1 MDSFKEIKSQLIPLD
16 MINVDT
22 DQIIP
27 KQFLKLIQKSG
38 YGDFLFYDWRFDH
51 SGNPKKQFVLND
63 PKYKERLV
71 LLTRD
76 NFGCGSSREH
86 AVWALFDYGIR
97 VIIASSFADIFYNNC
112 FKKGLLPIFLSKN
125 EIEYLF
131 HLVDEKDATVEV
143 SLQKQTVSIS
153 EKTINFDIDS
163 TRKKMLLE
171 GIDEIGFTLRFN
183 DRILNY
189 EKASKIV
196 DYNKYL
202 V

>member
-1 MDSFKEIKSQLIPLD
+1 
-16 MINVDT
+16 
-22 DQIIP
+22 
-27 KQFLKLIQKSG
+27 
-38 YGDFLFYDWRFDH
+38 
-51 SGNPKKQFVLND
+51 
-63 PKYKERLV
+63 
-71 LLTRD
+71 
-76 NFGCGSSREH
+76 
-86 AVWALFDYGIR
+86 
-97 VIIASSFADIFYNNC
+97 
-112 FKKGLLPIFLSKN
+112 LPIFLSKN

-171 GIDEIGFTLRFN
+171 GMDEIGFTLRFN

>member
-1 MDSFKEIKSQLIPLD
+1 MDSFKEIKSKLIPLD

-143 SLQKQTVSIS
+143 SLQKQTVSLS
-153 EKTINFDIDS
+153 EKKINFDIES

-171 GIDEIGFTLRFN
+171 GMDEIGFTLRFD